1 MRRQMAVV
9 LGCVLAI
16 YIVLSGCEIKSDEE
30 KTVQNLVDKSKKM
43 AEDVQKDVKDAKVD
57 MSKEVKKVSE
67 KELAKLRA
75 EVSKYKDQ
83 IASKEAELKKLSAQL
98 KEIPVTEMLGDKA
111 KKLKGDIDSLNKVI
125 KQLKEQYD
133 LFNNKLKE
141 QGGGL

>member
-16 YIVLSGCEIKSDEE
+16 YIVLSGCENKSDEE